1 MQRYTQAPTNI
12 SQYAGSVGCL
22 IDRCLKHDGT
32 IGTAWMID
40 HDKVATCAHLVILY
54 SDCLTALKVRFPAA
68 GLERSIQSVAY
79 HPKFNVKQADQ
90 MARKALTGAVP
101 ALPLQEHN
109 LAVLTLGG
117 GLTDLSSEL
126 TASINER
133 LSSPAPPRDKGLGGS
148 LADIDLPL
156 VIQTITNARKEGI
169 LILSDERNRALAK
182 LFCRDGKIVY
192 ATYGPLA
199 NEVAIYQIVNQHLT
213 GNFYFNSR
221 REPDWPVQTA
231 IGRPTDMLLIES
243 HRRLDEIPK
252 LLLEL
257 GGDTT
262 IYQRAAN
269 APNYGVL
276 PPDIKRDVEA
286 IWPYLDGSTPIGQI
300 WRLALLDDYAVFLTL
315 SELLKANHIQE
326 VQSYTPS
333 SSSNLLPLSMAPEL
347 PLTPFDDIQ
356 NLIVDPVA
364 GQPLI
369 SSGHLLGSLRPGD
382 PWHLLHN
389 LSLPLDAAGC
399 PLFKEGK
406 VIGMHCGTLP
416 ASPNATSGAS
426 SLNQL
431 LWVESVYECLDQNG
445 TGSSTQTSSIPTRML
460 PAGCTEV
467 ARIDCPRCGASSLD
481 SAKFCKL
488 CGTALIQDLEFRAPG
503 GDKKVLFILAGLIL
517 ILALAGG
524 GYWYAINSH
533 PADKPP
539 VATPALEARLEAG
552 ILRADQKNAKWQLVP
567 AGTHFHNG
575 ELLSLQIKLSRDSFL
590 YILHRGTNPTDI
602 DLLFPDSASAD
613 IRYPKGETITYP
625 RENTIKTP
633 HGTALSGLTVTGA
646 PGAEDLIFLS
656 SETPC
661 NLFTA
666 PATIAKVYEKAAA
679 ALSSTTG
686 AKGVELPASAFGEE
700 VFPKTSTLE
709 ASSNVYITRLELAH
723 SD

>member
-1 MQRYTQAPTNI
+1 MQRFSQAPTNI

-22 IDRCLKHDGT
+22 IDRCLKQDGT
-32 IGTAWMID
+32 LGTAWMID
-40 HDKVATCAHLVILY
+40 HDKVATCAHLVVLY
-54 SDCLTALKVRFPAA
+54 ADCLNALKVRFPAA
-68 GLERSIQSVAY
+68 GQERAVQSIAY

-90 MARKALTGAVP
+90 MARKALTSSVP
-101 ALPLQEHN
+101 SLPLQEHN

-117 GLTDLSSEL
+117 GLTDLPSEL
-126 TASINER
+126 AASINER

-169 LILSDERNRALAK
+169 LVLSDERNRALAK
-182 LFCRDGKIVY
+182 LFCRDGKIVH
-192 ATYGPLA
+192 AAYGPLA
-199 NEVAIYQIVNQHLT
+199 NEIAIYQIVNQHLT

-269 APNYGVL
+269 APNYNVL

-286 IWPYLDGSTPIGQI
+286 VWPFLDGNTPIGHI

-326 VQSYTPS
+326 VQSYSPS
-333 SSSNLLPLSMAPEL
+333 GSNDLLPLSMAPEL

-356 NLIVDPVA
+356 NLSVDPVA

-369 SSGHLLGSLRPGD
+369 NSGHLLGSLRPGD

-389 LSLPLDAAGC
+389 LSLPSDAAGC
-399 PLFKEGK
+399 PVFKEGK

-445 TGSSTQTSSIPTRML
+445 SRASTQTSAIPTRML

-503 GDKKVLFILAGLIL
+503 GSKKVLFIVVGLVL
-517 ILALAGG
+517 VLALAGA
-524 GYWYAINSH
+524 GYWITTNSH
-533 PADKPP
+533 APEKAA
-539 VATPALEARLEAG
+539 VAIPALHQQIDAS
-552 ILRADQKNAKWQLVP
+552 ILKADQKNAKWDVMPLG
-567 AGTHFHNG
+567 AHFHNG
-575 ELLSLQIKLSRDSFL
+575 ELLSLQIKLAQDSFL

-602 DLLFPDSASAD
+602 DLLFPDSAAAD

-633 HGTALSGLTVTGA
+633 NGTALSGLTVTGA
-646 PGAEDLIFLS
+646 PGTEDLIFLS
-656 SETPC
+656 SKTPC

-666 PATIAKVYEKAAA
+666 PATVAKVYEKAAA
-679 ALSSTTG
+679 ALSSTNST
-686 AKGVELPASAFGEE
+686 KGVELPASAFGQE
-700 VFPKTSTLE
+700 VFPKANSIE
-709 ASSNVYITRLELAH
+709 QPSNVYITRLELAH